1 MNTGRI
7 KKDSNKLTVACFLF
21 LISYFLFLISFPAP
35 LLPVPCSPPRKYL
48 HFSYFALAFFLH
60 LYYYT

>member
-1 MNTGRI
+1 
-7 KKDSNKLTVACFLF
+7 
-21 LISYFLFLISFPAP
+21 